1 MGEPVSACTC
11 RLMNT
16 ETPEVTR
23 RQAPAHRASPFPVAP
38 RVTVLPLAACL
49 ATLTLSGCSSL
60 DGLFGGSK
68 VDYRTQA
75 AKTAPLEVPP
85 DLTQLSREGRFRT
98 SPDTVSAAGL
108 QSRAVVTAST
118 SQVAPNA
125 VGDIRVERQGSQRWL
140 SVPLPPEQVWPVVKA
155 FWAERGFAL
164 EVENAQTGVMETAW
178 TENRTKIPEDFI
190 RRTIGRVFDALYS
203 TGERD
208 RYRTRLERTASGT
221 EVYITHR
228 AMEEVYTSA
237 QKESTTWRPKAP
249 DPQAEAEM
257 LSALMVRL
265 GTKEDVAREAMGKAA
280 TSSAPSRPTAAATGA
295 AGATSLVVEDDFD
308 RAWRRVGL
316 ALDRSGFSVE
326 DRDRAAGLFFVRYV
340 DPALAGKE
348 EPGFLSRWFGKAE
361 PAPVQRLRVLLKAEG
376 GKTTVTVQNSQG
388 APETGAAARRI
399 IGEVS
404 AALR

>member
-1 MGEPVSACTC
+1 MT
-11 RLMNT
+11 RHLNT
-16 ETPEVTR
+16 ETPAVTR
-23 RQAPAHRASPFPVAP
+23 RLDPNRQARLRTSAKRPAVAIATTGA
-38 RVTVLPLAACL
+38 VCA
-49 ATLTLSGCSSL
+49 ATLLMGGCSSI

-85 DLTQLSREGRFRT
+85 DLTQLAREGRFRAT
-98 SPDTVSAAGL
+98 ADTVSASGM
-108 QSRAVVTAST
+108 QSRAAAVATT
-118 SQVAPNA
+118 TQVAPNA
-125 VGDIRVERQGSQRWL
+125 VGDIRVERQGNQRWL
-140 SVPLPPEQVWPVVKA
+140 IVPLPPEQVWPVVKA

-164 EVENAQTGVMETAW
+164 EVENAQTGVLETAW

-221 EVYITHR
+221 EVYISHR

-237 QKESTTWRPKAP
+237 QKDNTTWRAKPA
-249 DPQAEAEM
+249 DPQAEAEI

-265 GTKEDVAREAMGKAA
+265 GTKEDVARVSMVKAT
-280 TSSAPSRPTAAATGA
+280 TSTAPSRPAAAALGA
-295 AGATSLVVEDDFD
+295 AAPVGATSLVVEDDFD

-361 PAPVQRLRVLLKAEG
+361 PAPVQRLRVQLKAEG

-404 AALR
+404 VALR

>member
-1 MGEPVSACTC
+1 M
-11 RLMNT
+11 
-16 ETPEVTR
+16 TR
-23 RQAPAHRASPFPVAP
+23 RLDPNRQARLRTSAKRPAVAIATTGA
-38 RVTVLPLAACL
+38 VCA
-49 ATLTLSGCSSL
+49 ATLLLGGCSSI

-85 DLTQLSREGRFRT
+85 DLTQLAREGRFRAT
-98 SPDTVSAAGL
+98 ADTVSASGM
-108 QSRAVVTAST
+108 QSRAAAVATT
-118 SQVAPNA
+118 TQVAPNA
-125 VGDIRVERQGSQRWL
+125 VGDIRLERQGNQRWL

-164 EVENAQTGVMETAW
+164 EVENAQTGVLETAW

-221 EVYITHR
+221 EVYISHR

-237 QKESTTWRPKAP
+237 QKDNTTWRAKPA
-249 DPQAEAEM
+249 DPQAEAEI

-265 GTKEDVAREAMGKAA
+265 GTKEDVARVAMAKAT
-280 TSSAPSRPTAAATGA
+280 TSAAPSRPTAAAAGA
-295 AGATSLVVEDDFD
+295 AAPVGATSLVVEDDFD

-361 PAPVQRLRVLLKAEG
+361 PAPVQRLRVQLKAEG

>member
-1 MGEPVSACTC
+1 MT
-11 RLMNT
+11 RHLNT
-16 ETPEVTR
+16 ETPAVTR
-23 RQAPAHRASPFPVAP
+23 RLDPNRQARLRTSAKRPAVAIATTGA
-38 RVTVLPLAACL
+38 VCA
-49 ATLTLSGCSSL
+49 ATLLLGGCSSI

-85 DLTQLSREGRFRT
+85 DLTQLAREGRFRAT
-98 SPDTVSAAGL
+98 ADTVSASGM
-108 QSRAVVTAST
+108 QSRAAAVATT
-118 SQVAPNA
+118 TQVAPNA
-125 VGDIRVERQGSQRWL
+125 VGDIRLERQGNQRWL

-164 EVENAQTGVMETAW
+164 EVENAQTGVLETAW

-221 EVYITHR
+221 EVYISHR

-237 QKESTTWRPKAP
+237 QKDNTTWRAKPA
-249 DPQAEAEM
+249 DPQAEAEI

-265 GTKEDVAREAMGKAA
+265 GTKEDVARVAMAKAT
-280 TSSAPSRPTAAATGA
+280 TSAAPSRPTAAAAGA
-295 AGATSLVVEDDFD
+295 AAPVGATSLVVDDDFD

-361 PAPVQRLRVLLKAEG
+361 PAPVQRLRVQLKAEG

>member
-1 MGEPVSACTC
+1 MT
-11 RLMNT
+11 RHLNT
-16 ETPEVTR
+16 ETPAVTR
-23 RQAPAHRASPFPVAP
+23 RLDPNRQARLRTSAKRPAVAIATTGA
-38 RVTVLPLAACL
+38 VCA
-49 ATLTLSGCSSL
+49 ATLLLGGCSSI

-85 DLTQLSREGRFRT
+85 DLTQLAREGRFRAT
-98 SPDTVSAAGL
+98 ADTVSASGM
-108 QSRAVVTAST
+108 QSRAAAVATT
-118 SQVAPNA
+118 TQVAPNA
-125 VGDIRVERQGSQRWL
+125 VGDIRLERQGNQRWL

-164 EVENAQTGVMETAW
+164 EVENAQTGVLETAW

-203 TGERD
+203 SGERD

-221 EVYITHR
+221 EVYISHR

-237 QKESTTWRPKAP
+237 QKDNTTWRAKPA
-249 DPQAEAEM
+249 DPQAEAEI

-265 GTKEDVAREAMGKAA
+265 GTKEDVARVAMVKAT
-280 TSSAPSRPTAAATGA
+280 TSTAPSRPAAAAVGA
-295 AGATSLVVEDDFD
+295 AAPVGATSLVVEDDFD

-361 PAPVQRLRVLLKAEG
+361 PAPVQRLRVQLKAEG

>member
-1 MGEPVSACTC
+1 M
-11 RLMNT
+11 
-16 ETPEVTR
+16 TR
-23 RQAPAHRASPFPVAP
+23 RLDPHRQSRPRAAAKRPA
-38 RVTVLPLAACL
+38 LAIGTTGAVCA
-49 ATLTLSGCSSL
+49 ATLLLGGCSSI

-85 DLTQLSREGRFRT
+85 DLTQLAREGRFRGT
-98 SPDTVSAAGL
+98 ADTVSASGL
-108 QSRAVVTAST
+108 QSRTAAVATT
-118 SQVAPNA
+118 TQVAPNA
-125 VGDIRVERQGSQRWL
+125 VGDIRVERQGNQRWL

-164 EVENAQTGVMETAW
+164 EVENAQTGVLETAW

-190 RRTIGRVFDALYS
+190 RRTIGRVFEALYS
-203 TGERD
+203 SGERD

-221 EVYITHR
+221 EVYISHR

-237 QKESTTWRPKAP
+237 QKDSTTWRAKPS
-249 DPQAEAEM
+249 DPQAEAEI

-265 GTKEDVAREAMGKAA
+265 GTKEDVAREAMAKTS
-280 TSSAPSRPTAAATGA
+280 TSSAPSRPTAAAAGA
-295 AGATSLVVEDDFD
+295 AATVGATSLVVEDDFD

>member
-1 MGEPVSACTC
+1 M
-11 RLMNT
+11 
-16 ETPEVTR
+16 TR
-23 RQAPAHRASPFPVAP
+23 RLDPNRQARLRTSAKRPAVAIATTGA
-38 RVTVLPLAACL
+38 VCA
-49 ATLTLSGCSSL
+49 ATLLMGGCSSI

-85 DLTQLSREGRFRT
+85 DLTQLAREGRFRAT
-98 SPDTVSAAGL
+98 ADTVSASGM
-108 QSRAVVTAST
+108 QSRAAAVATT
-118 SQVAPNA
+118 TQVAPNA
-125 VGDIRVERQGSQRWL
+125 VGDIRLERQGNQRWL

-164 EVENAQTGVMETAW
+164 EVENAQTGVLETAW

-221 EVYITHR
+221 EVYISHR

-237 QKESTTWRPKAP
+237 QKDNTTWRAKPA
-249 DPQAEAEM
+249 DPQAEAEI

-265 GTKEDVAREAMGKAA
+265 GTKEDVARVAMAKAT
-280 TSSAPSRPTAAATGA
+280 TSAAPSRPAAAAVGA
-295 AGATSLVVEDDFD
+295 AAPVGATSLVVEDDFD

-361 PAPVQRLRVLLKAEG
+361 PAPVQRLRVQLKAEG

>member
-1 MGEPVSACTC
+1 
-11 RLMNT
+11 
-16 ETPEVTR
+16 VTR
-23 RQAPAHRASPFPVAP
+23 RLDPNRQARLRTSAKRPAVAIATTGA
-38 RVTVLPLAACL
+38 VCA
-49 ATLTLSGCSSL
+49 ATLLMGGCSSI

-85 DLTQLSREGRFRT
+85 DLTQLAREGRFRAT
-98 SPDTVSAAGL
+98 ADTVSASGM
-108 QSRAVVTAST
+108 QSRAAAVATT
-118 SQVAPNA
+118 TQVAPNA
-125 VGDIRVERQGSQRWL
+125 VGDIRLERQGNQRWL

-164 EVENAQTGVMETAW
+164 EVENAQTGVLETAW

-221 EVYITHR
+221 EVYISHR

-237 QKESTTWRPKAP
+237 QKDNTTWRAKPA
-249 DPQAEAEM
+249 DPQAEAEI

-265 GTKEDVAREAMGKAA
+265 GTKEDVARVAMVKAT
-280 TSSAPSRPTAAATGA
+280 TSTAPSRPAAAAVGA
-295 AGATSLVVEDDFD
+295 AAPVGATSLVVEDDFD

-361 PAPVQRLRVLLKAEG
+361 PAPVQRLRVQLKAEG

>member
-1 MGEPVSACTC
+1 
-11 RLMNT
+11 
-16 ETPEVTR
+16 
-23 RQAPAHRASPFPVAP
+23 
-38 RVTVLPLAACL
+38 
-49 ATLTLSGCSSL
+49 
-60 DGLFGGSK
+60 LFGGSK

-85 DLTQLSREGRFRT
+85 DLTQLAREGRFRAT
-98 SPDTVSAAGL
+98 ADTVSASGM
-108 QSRAVVTAST
+108 QSRAAAVATT
-118 SQVAPNA
+118 TQVAPNA
-125 VGDIRVERQGSQRWL
+125 VGDIRLERQGNQRWL
-140 SVPLPPEQVWPVVKA
+140 IVPLPPEQVWPVVKA

-164 EVENAQTGVMETAW
+164 EVENAQTGVLETAW

-221 EVYITHR
+221 EVYISHR

-237 QKESTTWRPKAP
+237 QKDNTTWRAKPA
-249 DPQAEAEM
+249 DPQAEAEI

-265 GTKEDVAREAMGKAA
+265 GTKEDVARVAMAKAT
-280 TSSAPSRPTAAATGA
+280 TSAAPSRPTAAAAGA
-295 AGATSLVVEDDFD
+295 AAPVGATSLVVDDDFD

-361 PAPVQRLRVLLKAEG
+361 PAAVQRLRVLLKAEG

>member
-1 MGEPVSACTC
+1 M
-11 RLMNT
+11 
-16 ETPEVTR
+16 TR
-23 RQAPAHRASPFPVAP
+23 RPAPHRQPRLRTVAKRP
-38 RVTVLPLAACL
+38 AFAISTAGAVCA
-49 ATLTLSGCSSL
+49 ATLLLGGCSSTN
-60 DGLFGGSK
+60 GLFGGSK

-75 AKTAPLEVPP
+75 AKTAPLDVPP
-85 DLTQLSREGRFRT
+85 DLTQLSRDGRFRT
-98 SPDTVSAAGL
+98 PAETVSASG
-108 QSRAVVTAST
+108 QPSRTAANVST
-118 SQVAPNA
+118 SQVAPNS
-125 VGDIRVERQGSQRWL
+125 VGDIRLERQGSQRWL

-155 FWAERGFAL
+155 FWGERGFAL
-164 EVENAQTGVMETAW
+164 EVENAQTGVLETAW

-190 RRTIGRVFDALYS
+190 RRTIGRVFDSLYS
-203 TGERD
+203 SGERD

-221 EVYITHR
+221 EVYISHR

-237 QKESTTWRPKAP
+237 DKTGTTWRPKP
-249 DPQAEAEM
+249 SDPQAEAEI

-265 GTKEDVAREAMGKAA
+265 GSKEDVAREAVAKAP
-280 TSSAPSRPTAAATGA
+280 TSGAPARPTTAAAGAGGAAGA

-308 RAWRRVGL
+308 RAWRRIGL

-348 EPGFLSRWFGKAE
+348 EPGFLTRWFGKAE
-361 PAPVQRLRVLLKAEG
+361 PAPVQRLRVLLKAAD

-388 APETGAAARRI
+388 APETGDAARRI

>member
-1 MGEPVSACTC
+1 MT
-11 RLMNT
+11 RHLNT
-16 ETPEVTR
+16 ETPAVTR
-23 RQAPAHRASPFPVAP
+23 RLDPNRQARLRTSAKRPAVAIATTGA
-38 RVTVLPLAACL
+38 VCA
-49 ATLTLSGCSSL
+49 ATLLMGGCSSI

-85 DLTQLSREGRFRT
+85 DLTQLAREGRFRAT
-98 SPDTVSAAGL
+98 ADTVSASGM
-108 QSRAVVTAST
+108 QSRAAAVATT
-118 SQVAPNA
+118 TQVAPNA
-125 VGDIRVERQGSQRWL
+125 VGDIRLERQGNQRWL

-164 EVENAQTGVMETAW
+164 EVENAQTGVLETAW

-221 EVYITHR
+221 EVYISHR

-237 QKESTTWRPKAP
+237 QKDNTTWRAKPA
-249 DPQAEAEM
+249 DPQAEAEI

-265 GTKEDVAREAMGKAA
+265 GTKEDVARVAMAKAT
-280 TSSAPSRPTAAATGA
+280 TSAAPSRPTAAAAGA
-295 AGATSLVVEDDFD
+295 AAPVGATSLVVDDDFD

-361 PAPVQRLRVLLKAEG
+361 PAAVQRLRVLLKAEG

>member
-1 MGEPVSACTC
+1 M
-11 RLMNT
+11 
-16 ETPEVTR
+16 TR
-23 RQAPAHRASPFPVAP
+23 RLDPNRQARLRTSAKRPAVAIATTGA
-38 RVTVLPLAACL
+38 VCA
-49 ATLTLSGCSSL
+49 ATLLMGGCSSI

-85 DLTQLSREGRFRT
+85 DLTQLAREGRFRAT
-98 SPDTVSAAGL
+98 ADTVSASGM
-108 QSRAVVTAST
+108 QSRAAAVATT
-118 SQVAPNA
+118 TQVAPNA
-125 VGDIRVERQGSQRWL
+125 VGDIRLERQGNQRWL

-164 EVENAQTGVMETAW
+164 EVENAQTGVLETAW

-221 EVYITHR
+221 EVYISHR

-237 QKESTTWRPKAP
+237 QKDNTTWRAKPA
-249 DPQAEAEM
+249 DPQAEAEI

-265 GTKEDVAREAMGKAA
+265 GTKEDVARVAMAKAT
-280 TSSAPSRPTAAATGA
+280 TSAAPSRPTAAAAGA
-295 AGATSLVVEDDFD
+295 AAPVGATSLVVEDDFD

-361 PAPVQRLRVLLKAEG
+361 PAPVQRLRVQLKAEG

>member
-1 MGEPVSACTC
+1 M
-11 RLMNT
+11 
-16 ETPEVTR
+16 TR
-23 RQAPAHRASPFPVAP
+23 RLDPNRQARLRTSAKRPAVAIATTGA
-38 RVTVLPLAACL
+38 VCA
-49 ATLTLSGCSSL
+49 ATLLLGGCSSI

-85 DLTQLSREGRFRT
+85 DLTQLAREGRFRAT
-98 SPDTVSAAGL
+98 ADTVSASGM
-108 QSRAVVTAST
+108 QSRAAAVATT
-118 SQVAPNA
+118 TQVAPNA
-125 VGDIRVERQGSQRWL
+125 VGDIRLERQGNQRWL

-164 EVENAQTGVMETAW
+164 EVENAQTGVLETAW

-203 TGERD
+203 SGERD

-221 EVYITHR
+221 EVYISHR

-237 QKESTTWRPKAP
+237 QKDNTTWRAKPA
-249 DPQAEAEM
+249 DPQAEAEI

-265 GTKEDVAREAMGKAA
+265 GTKEDVARVAMAKAT
-280 TSSAPSRPTAAATGA
+280 TSAAPSRPTAAAAGA
-295 AGATSLVVEDDFD
+295 AAPVGATSLVVDDDFD

-361 PAPVQRLRVLLKAEG
+361 PAAVQRLRVLLKAEG

>member
-1 MGEPVSACTC
+1 
-11 RLMNT
+11 MNL

-23 RQAPAHRASPFPVAP
+23 RQALTRHARPFPVA
-38 RVTVLPLAACL
+38 RRLTVLPVAACV
-49 ATLTLSGCSSL
+49 ATLMLGGCSSL

-98 SPDTVSAAGL
+98 SPDTVSASGL
-108 QSRAVVTAST
+108 QSRAAVAAST
-118 SQVAPNA
+118 TQVAPNA
-125 VGDIRVERQGSQRWL
+125 LGDIRVERQGSQRWL

-221 EVYITHR
+221 EVYISHR

-237 QKESTTWRPKAP
+237 QKESTTWRAKPA
-249 DPQAEAEM
+249 DPQIEAEM

-265 GTKEDVAREAMGKAA
+265 GSKEEVAREAVAKATPATVQARSATAA
-280 TSSAPSRPTAAATGA
+280 T
-295 AGATSLVVEDDFD
+295 GATSLVVDEDFD

-326 DRDRAAGLFFVRYV
+326 DRDRAAGLFFVRYI
-340 DPALAGKE
+340 DPSQAGKE
-348 EPGFLSRWFGKAE
+348 EPNFLARWFGKAE
-361 PAPVQRLRVLLKAEG
+361 QTSMQRLRVLLKSEA

-388 APETGAAARRI
+388 ALETGEAARRI
-399 IGEVS
+399 IGELG

>member
-1 MGEPVSACTC
+1 
-11 RLMNT
+11 
-16 ETPEVTR
+16 VTR
-23 RQAPAHRASPFPVAP
+23 RLDPNRQARLRTSAKRPAVAIATTGA
-38 RVTVLPLAACL
+38 VCA
-49 ATLTLSGCSSL
+49 ATLLLGGCSSI

-85 DLTQLSREGRFRT
+85 DLTQLAREGRFRAT
-98 SPDTVSAAGL
+98 ADTVSASGM
-108 QSRAVVTAST
+108 QSRAAAVATT
-118 SQVAPNA
+118 TQVAPNA
-125 VGDIRVERQGSQRWL
+125 VGDIRLERQGNQRWL

-164 EVENAQTGVMETAW
+164 EVENAQTGVLETAW

-221 EVYITHR
+221 EVYISHR

-237 QKESTTWRPKAP
+237 QKDNTTWRAKPA
-249 DPQAEAEM
+249 DPQAEAEI

-265 GTKEDVAREAMGKAA
+265 GTKEDVARVAMVKAT
-280 TSSAPSRPTAAATGA
+280 TSTAPSRPAAAAVGA
-295 AGATSLVVEDDFD
+295 AAPVGATSLVVEDDFD

-361 PAPVQRLRVLLKAEG
+361 PAPVQRLRVQLKAEG

>member
-1 MGEPVSACTC
+1 M
-11 RLMNT
+11 
-16 ETPEVTR
+16 TR
-23 RQAPAHRASPFPVAP
+23 RLDPNRQARLRTSAKRPAVAIATTGA
-38 RVTVLPLAACL
+38 VCA
-49 ATLTLSGCSSL
+49 ATLLLGGCSSI

-85 DLTQLSREGRFRT
+85 DLTQLAREGRFRAT
-98 SPDTVSAAGL
+98 ADTVSASGM
-108 QSRAVVTAST
+108 QSRAAAVATT
-118 SQVAPNA
+118 TQVAPNA
-125 VGDIRVERQGSQRWL
+125 VGDIRLERQGNQRWL
-140 SVPLPPEQVWPVVKA
+140 IVPLPPEQVWPVVKA

-164 EVENAQTGVMETAW
+164 EVENAQTGVLETAW

-221 EVYITHR
+221 EVYISHR

-237 QKESTTWRPKAP
+237 QKDNTTWRAKPA
-249 DPQAEAEM
+249 DPQAEAEI

-265 GTKEDVAREAMGKAA
+265 GTKEDVARVAMAKAT
-280 TSSAPSRPTAAATGA
+280 TSAAPSRPTAAAAGA
-295 AGATSLVVEDDFD
+295 AAPVGATSLVVDDDFD

-361 PAPVQRLRVLLKAEG
+361 PAPVQRLRVQLKAEG

>member
-1 MGEPVSACTC
+1 M
-11 RLMNT
+11 
-16 ETPEVTR
+16 TR
-23 RQAPAHRASPFPVAP
+23 RLDPNRQARLRTSAKRPAVAIATTGA
-38 RVTVLPLAACL
+38 VCA
-49 ATLTLSGCSSL
+49 ATLLMGGCSSI

-85 DLTQLSREGRFRT
+85 DLTQLAREGRFRAT
-98 SPDTVSAAGL
+98 ADTVSASGM
-108 QSRAVVTAST
+108 QSRAAAVATT
-118 SQVAPNA
+118 TQVAPNA
-125 VGDIRVERQGSQRWL
+125 VGDIRLERQGNQRWL

-164 EVENAQTGVMETAW
+164 EVENAQTGVLETAW

-221 EVYITHR
+221 EVYISHR

-237 QKESTTWRPKAP
+237 QKDNTTWRAKPA
-249 DPQAEAEM
+249 DPQAEAEI

-265 GTKEDVAREAMGKAA
+265 GTKEDEARVAMVKAT
-280 TSSAPSRPTAAATGA
+280 TSTAPSRPAAAAVGA
-295 AGATSLVVEDDFD
+295 AAPVGATSLVVEDDFD

-361 PAPVQRLRVLLKAEG
+361 PAAVQRLRVLLKAEG

>member
-1 MGEPVSACTC
+1 
-11 RLMNT
+11 
-16 ETPEVTR
+16 VTR
-23 RQAPAHRASPFPVAP
+23 RLDPNRQARLRTSAKRPAVAIATTGA
-38 RVTVLPLAACL
+38 VCA
-49 ATLTLSGCSSL
+49 ATLLMGGCSSI

-85 DLTQLSREGRFRT
+85 DLTQLAREGRFRAT
-98 SPDTVSAAGL
+98 ADTVSASGM
-108 QSRAVVTAST
+108 QSRAAAVATT
-118 SQVAPNA
+118 TQVAPNA
-125 VGDIRVERQGSQRWL
+125 VGDIRLERQGNQRWL

-164 EVENAQTGVMETAW
+164 EVENAQTGVLETAW

-221 EVYITHR
+221 EVYISHR

-237 QKESTTWRPKAP
+237 QKDNTTWRAKPA
-249 DPQAEAEM
+249 DPQAEAEI

-265 GTKEDVAREAMGKAA
+265 GTKEDVARVAMAKAT
-280 TSSAPSRPTAAATGA
+280 TSAAPSRPTAAAAGA
-295 AGATSLVVEDDFD
+295 AAPVGATSLVVDDDFD

-361 PAPVQRLRVLLKAEG
+361 PAAVQRLRVLLKAEG

>member
-1 MGEPVSACTC
+1 
-11 RLMNT
+11 
-16 ETPEVTR
+16 
-23 RQAPAHRASPFPVAP
+23 
-38 RVTVLPLAACL
+38 
-49 ATLTLSGCSSL
+49 
-60 DGLFGGSK
+60 
-68 VDYRTQA
+68 
-75 AKTAPLEVPP
+75 
-85 DLTQLSREGRFRT
+85 
-98 SPDTVSAAGL
+98 
-108 QSRAVVTAST
+108 
-118 SQVAPNA
+118 
-125 VGDIRVERQGSQRWL
+125 VGDVRLERQGSQRWL

-155 FWAERGFAL
+155 FWGERGFAL
-164 EVENAQTGVMETAW
+164 EVENAQTGVLETAW

-190 RRTIGRVFDALYS
+190 RRTIGRVFDSLYS
-203 TGERD
+203 SGERD

-221 EVYITHR
+221 EVYISHR

-237 QKESTTWRPKAP
+237 DKTGTTWRPKP
-249 DPQAEAEM
+249 SDPQAEAEI

-265 GTKEDVAREAMGKAA
+265 GSKEDVAREAVAKAP
-280 TSSAPSRPTAAATGA
+280 TSGAPARPTTAAVGA

-308 RAWRRVGL
+308 RAWRRIGL

-361 PAPVQRLRVLLKAEG
+361 PAPVQRLRVLLKAAD

-388 APETGAAARRI
+388 APETGDAARRI

>member
-1 MGEPVSACTC
+1 M
-11 RLMNT
+11 
-16 ETPEVTR
+16 TR
-23 RQAPAHRASPFPVAP
+23 RLDPNRQARLRTSAKRPAVAIATTGA
-38 RVTVLPLAACL
+38 VCA
-49 ATLTLSGCSSL
+49 ATLLMGGCSSI

-85 DLTQLSREGRFRT
+85 DLTQLAREGRFRAT
-98 SPDTVSAAGL
+98 ADTVSASGM
-108 QSRAVVTAST
+108 QSRAAAVATT
-118 SQVAPNA
+118 TQVAPNA
-125 VGDIRVERQGSQRWL
+125 VGDIRLERQGNQRWL
-140 SVPLPPEQVWPVVKA
+140 IVPLPPEQVWPVVKA

-164 EVENAQTGVMETAW
+164 EVENAQTGVLETAW

-203 TGERD
+203 SGERD

-221 EVYITHR
+221 EVYVSHR

-237 QKESTTWRPKAP
+237 DKTGTTWRPKPA
-249 DPQAEAEM
+249 DPLAEAEV

-265 GTKEDVAREAMGKAA
+265 GTREDVAREAMAKAS
-280 TSSAPSRPTAAATGA
+280 TSTAPSRPTAAAAAA

-361 PAPVQRLRVLLKAEG
+361 PAAVQRLRVLLKAEG

>member
-1 MGEPVSACTC
+1 MT
-11 RLMNT
+11 RHLNT
-16 ETPEVTR
+16 ETPAVTR
-23 RQAPAHRASPFPVAP
+23 RLDPNRQARLRTSAKRPAVAIATTGA
-38 RVTVLPLAACL
+38 VCA
-49 ATLTLSGCSSL
+49 ATLLLGGCSSI

-85 DLTQLSREGRFRT
+85 DLTQLAREGRFRAT
-98 SPDTVSAAGL
+98 ADTVSASGM
-108 QSRAVVTAST
+108 QSRAAAVATT
-118 SQVAPNA
+118 TQVAPNA
-125 VGDIRVERQGSQRWL
+125 VGDIRLERQGNQRWL

-164 EVENAQTGVMETAW
+164 EVENAQTGVLETAW

-221 EVYITHR
+221 EVYISHR

-237 QKESTTWRPKAP
+237 QKDNTTWRAKPA
-249 DPQAEAEM
+249 DPQAEAEI

-265 GTKEDVAREAMGKAA
+265 GTKEDVARVAMAKAT
-280 TSSAPSRPTAAATGA
+280 TSAAPSRPTAAAAGA
-295 AGATSLVVEDDFD
+295 AAPVGATSLVVDDDFD

-361 PAPVQRLRVLLKAEG
+361 PAAVQRLRVLLKAEG

>member
-1 MGEPVSACTC
+1 
-11 RLMNT
+11 
-16 ETPEVTR
+16 VTR
-23 RQAPAHRASPFPVAP
+23 RLDPNRQARLRTSAKRPAVAIATTGA
-38 RVTVLPLAACL
+38 VCA
-49 ATLTLSGCSSL
+49 ATLLLGGCSSI

-85 DLTQLSREGRFRT
+85 DLTQLAREGRFRAT
-98 SPDTVSAAGL
+98 ADTVSASGM
-108 QSRAVVTAST
+108 QSRAAAVATT
-118 SQVAPNA
+118 TQVAPNA
-125 VGDIRVERQGSQRWL
+125 VGDIRLERQGNQRWL

-164 EVENAQTGVMETAW
+164 EVENAQTGVLETAW

-221 EVYITHR
+221 EVYISHR

-237 QKESTTWRPKAP
+237 QKDNTTWRAKPA
-249 DPQAEAEM
+249 DPQAEAEI

-265 GTKEDVAREAMGKAA
+265 GTKEDVARVAMAKAT
-280 TSSAPSRPTAAATGA
+280 TSAAPSRPTAAAAGA
-295 AGATSLVVEDDFD
+295 AAPVGATSLVVDDDFD

-361 PAPVQRLRVLLKAEG
+361 PAPVQRLRVQLKAEG